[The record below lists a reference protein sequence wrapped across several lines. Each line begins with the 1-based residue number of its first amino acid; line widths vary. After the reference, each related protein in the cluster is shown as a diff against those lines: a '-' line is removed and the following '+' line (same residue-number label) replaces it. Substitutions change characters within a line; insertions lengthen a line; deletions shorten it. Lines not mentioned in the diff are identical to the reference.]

1 MTAVAAPPAPG
12 AHADMNYVLGIDV
25 GGTNLV
31 AGCVAEDGS
40 RLEGLLTEPTRAEEG
55 ADGVVDRLLSL
66 ASAFDGGAGGC
77 GAGRHGRGRRRRLP
91 RPARYGTRHR
101 AADPESRLG
110 GLSACG
116 TGSPTGS
123 ASLRRSTTMRT
134 APCSVST
141 GAAPRAAPGRPSAS
155 RSAPA
160 SAAGII
166 LDGKLYH
173 GASDCAG
180 EIGHTTIEMNGRRCA
195 CGNYGCLEAYA
206 SGPAIARRAIEA
218 VERGA
223 ESSLR
228 ALLVADP
235 LSITAQV
242 VYEAAKAGDGL
253 ATEVVQDTA
262 RILGAAIANLVN
274 VFNPEVVVVCGG
286 VTLAGESLFAPLR
299 REVTRRAF
307 RPAVEVCRIVPGALT
322 GSAGVYGAAALL
334 PRQPRRLSDA
344 ARRGHRHDGLGHH
357 SRS

>member
-1 MTAVAAPPAPG
+1 MT
-12 AHADMNYVLGIDV
+12 YVLGIDV

-31 AGCVAEDGS
+31 AGCVSEDGS

-55 ADGVVDRLLSL
+55 ADGVVARMLALARRSMDALAAAVPGAKVAGVGVGSPGPLDTRQGIVLLTPNL
-66 ASAFDGGAGGC
+66 GWVDFPL
-77 GAGRHGRGRRRRLP
+77 RGRVSDGLGLP
-91 RPARYGTRHR
+91 ASLDNDANCAVLGEHWRGAARGTRQ
-101 AADPESRLG
+101 AIG
-110 GLSACG
+110 ITIG
-116 TGSPTGS
+116 TGIG
-123 ASLRRSTTMRT
+123 
-134 APCSVST
+134 
-141 GAAPRAAPGRPSAS
+141 G
-155 RSAPA
+155 
-160 SAAGII
+160 GII
-166 LDGKLYH
+166 LDGQLYH

-206 SGPAIARRAIEA
+206 SGPAIARRAVEA

-228 ALLVADP
+228 TLMAADP
-235 LSITAQV
+235 ASITAQV
-242 VYEAAKAGDGL
+242 VYEAATAGDAL
-253 ATEVVQDTA
+253 AREVVQDTA

-322 GSAGVYGAAALL
+322 GSAGVYGAARSFLD
-334 PRQPRRLSDA
+334 S
-344 ARRGHRHDGLGHH
+344 RGG
-357 SRS
+357 